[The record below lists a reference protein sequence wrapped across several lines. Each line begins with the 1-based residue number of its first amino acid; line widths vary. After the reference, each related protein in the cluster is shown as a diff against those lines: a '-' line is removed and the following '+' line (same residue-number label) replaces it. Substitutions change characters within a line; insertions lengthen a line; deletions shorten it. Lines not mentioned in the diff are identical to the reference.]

1 MQGCPKLV
9 RLHDDGAKKGKVMKE
24 LLMMKGAKTLVD
36 VATKVQPG
44 ETVLLVTDYAKTD
57 IAKAVA
63 AVACDRGAE
72 VMIMSMKPRRRAGE
86 EPPAAVAAAMKNADV
101 VIVPVSYSITHTHAV
116 KNAAAAGARIIVM
129 TDFTPECTAG

>member
-44 ETVLLVTDYAKTD
+44 DTVLLVTVKTEPRTPCGRT
-57 IAKAVA
+57 KAPQ
-63 AVACDRGAE
+63 G
-72 VMIMSMKPRRRAGE
+72 
-86 EPPAAVAAAMKNADV
+86 
-101 VIVPVSYSITHTHAV
+101 
-116 KNAAAAGARIIVM
+116 
-129 TDFTPECTAG
+129 

>member
-63 AVACDRGAE
+63 AVACDRYGHWHSE
-72 VMIMSMKPRRRAGE
+72 SRTGTGI
-86 EPPAAVAAAMKNADV
+86 
-101 VIVPVSYSITHTHAV
+101 
-116 KNAAAAGARIIVM
+116 
-129 TDFTPECTAG
+129 

>member
-1 MQGCPKLV
+1 
-9 RLHDDGAKKGKVMKE
+9 MKE

-86 EPPAAVAAAMKNADV
+86 EPPVYGD
-101 VIVPVSYSITHTHAV
+101 H
-116 KNAAAAGARIIVM
+116 
-129 TDFTPECTAG
+129 C

>member
-72 VMIMSMKPRRRAGE
+72 VMIMSMMPRRRAGE
-86 EPPAAVAAAMKNADV
+86 EPPAAVAAAMKKADV
-101 VIVPVSYSITHTHAV
+101 VIVPAS
-116 KNAAAAGARIIVM
+116 
-129 TDFTPECTAG
+129 

>member
-1 MQGCPKLV
+1 
-9 RLHDDGAKKGKVMKE
+9 MKE

-63 AVACDRGAE
+63 AGDSN
-72 VMIMSMKPRRRAGE
+72 ILLL
-86 EPPAAVAAAMKNADV
+86 
-101 VIVPVSYSITHTHAV
+101 
-116 KNAAAAGARIIVM
+116 AGAQILGANVHNAVGVNIKANLNLRN
-129 TDFTPECTAG
+129 TTRSRSNAG

>member
-9 RLHDDGAKKGKVMKE
+9 RLLDDGAKKGKVMKE

-36 VATKVQPG
+36 VATKVQAG

-57 IAKAVA
+57 IAQAVA

-72 VMIMSMKPRRRAGE
+72 VMIMCMKPRKRAGE

-116 KNAAAAGARIIVM
+116 KNAAAAGARTEILR
-129 TDFTPECTAG
+129 F